1 MNAVLFAWLLGIGL
15 LGAAIKHGHAGELR
29 LGELLDSPSSFDGRP
44 VALEGTFGR
53 LQAHVTRKGN
63 RHYTFE
69 LGQDG
74 RDVLVAVQDRPFCT
88 VGALVRVQGRFD
100 GPRKR
105 VDATT
110 VTCD

>member
-15 LGAAIKHGHAGELR
+15 LGAAIENGHAGEVR
-29 LGELLDSPSSFDGRP
+29 LGELLDNPSSFDGRP

-63 RHYTFE
+63 RYYTFQ

-74 RDVLVAVQDRPFCT
+74 RDVMVAVQDRPSCT
-88 VGALVRVQGRFD
+88 VGALARVQGRFD
-100 GPRKR
+100 GFTRR

>member
-1 MNAVLFAWLLGIGL
+1 MNAVLFAWLLGIGV
-15 LGAAIKHGHAGELR
+15 LGAAIESGHAGEVR
-29 LGELLDSPSSFDGRP
+29 LGELLDNASSFDGRP

-63 RHYTFE
+63 RHYTFQ

-74 RDVLVAVQDRPFCT
+74 RDVLVAVQDRPSCD
-88 VGALVRVQGRFD
+88 VGALVRVKGRFD
-100 GPRKR
+100 GPNKR
-105 VDATT
+105 VDAAT